1 MSVIIGID
9 LGTSTTE
16 AAVLRDG
23 KPEVMLNLERE
34 KITPSVVGMD
44 DAGNLLVGASAL
56 ARQILAPEKTV
67 LEIKRKMGSRE
78 TVRLG
83 NTSFTPEEISAQILS
98 YVRRFAGEYLGEEVC
113 RAVISVPAY
122 FDEIQRQATVEAG
135 KKAGF
140 SVERIINEPTAA
152 AMSYGLSHLEEES
165 HILVY
170 DLGGGTFD
178 VTLLEMFDGVLEVKA
193 SSGDNQLGG
202 KDFDQKLIEFL
213 LERIREKHGIDLQKD
228 IHAMARLK
236 TEAVRCKIALSSEE
250 SVSVLLPLI
259 AEKDGKPLA
268 LEEEV
273 TRELFE
279 NLIGELLEQTHAPID
294 VVLNDAGIS
303 EQELDMILLV
313 GGSTRIPLVRRD
325 IQEYL
330 GLEPVQAVDPD
341 FAVAEGAA
349 IQGGIL
355 NGELE
360 GERNLI
366 MTDVNP
372 YTLGVRA
379 IHGFRDDY
387 MSVVIPRNT
396 TIPVTRKADYYTAC
410 DNQRVAEIEVYQG
423 EFHSVEQNHR
433 LGNFKIEGIPE
444 NTAGKEKIEVS
455 FSYNMDGMLKVTA
468 LIASTGQ
475 DAEITI
481 DMLQQGREERVDVSG
496 WKEAPLAGSFRT
508 IIRRSEKWLEANR
521 EKEDEDEIREMDE
534 YLYLLKKAILENDE
548 ETAEEYE
555 DELRYWIK
563 KQENFK

>member
-1 MSVIIGID
+1 MSTIIGID

-23 KPEVMLNLERE
+23 KPELILNFDGE
-34 KITPSVVGMD
+34 KVTPSVVGMD
-44 DAGNLLVGASAL
+44 DVGNLLVGAPAL
-56 ARQILAPEKTV
+56 ARQILSPENTV

-78 TVRLG
+78 KVRLG

-98 YVRRFAGEYLGEEVC
+98 YVRRFAGKYLEEDIC

-135 KKAGF
+135 RKAGF
-140 SVERIINEPTAA
+140 TVERILNEPTAA

-202 KDFDQKLIEFL
+202 KDFDQKLIGLFL
-213 LERIREKHGIDLQKD
+213 DRFKEKHGIDLQKD

-250 SVSVLLPLI
+250 SVSVALPLI

-279 NLIGELLEQTHAPID
+279 ELIGELLERTHDPID
-294 VVLNDAGIS
+294 VVLDDAGIS
-303 EQELDMILLV
+303 VQELDMVLLV
-313 GGSTRIPLVRRD
+313 GGSTRIPLVKQD

-330 GLEPVQAVDPD
+330 GLEPVQVVDPD
-341 FAVAEGAA
+341 YAVAEGAA

-355 NGELE
+355 SGELD
-360 GERNLI
+360 GEQSLV

-379 IHGFRDDY
+379 VHGFRDDY

-396 TIPVTRKADYYTAC
+396 TIPVTRTEVYYTAWEG
-410 DNQRVAEIEVYQG
+410 QTVADIEVYQG

-433 LGNFKIEGIPE
+433 LGSFRIEGIPE
-444 NTAGKEKIEVS
+444 NTAGAEKLEVS
-455 FSYNMDGMLKVTA
+455 FSYNMDGMLKVSA
-468 LIASTGQ
+468 RIASTGEE
-475 DAEITI
+475 AEITI
-481 DMLQQGREERVDVSG
+481 DMLEKGKDDHIDVSG

-508 IIRRSEKWLEANR
+508 IIRRSEKWLKANSGDADQ
-521 EKEDEDEIREMDE
+521 EEIREMEE
-534 YLYLLKKAILENDE
+534 YLYLLKRAILENDKE
-548 ETAEEYE
+548 KAEEYE
-555 DELRYWIK
+555 DELRYGMK
-563 KQENFK
+563 E

>member
-23 KPEVMLNLERE
+23 KPELILNSDGE
-34 KITPSVVGMD
+34 KVTPSVVGMD
-44 DAGNLLVGASAL
+44 DDGNLLVGMPAL
-56 ARQILAPEKTV
+56 SRQILAPESTV

-78 TVRLG
+78 KVRLG
-83 NTSFTPEEISAQILS
+83 NASFTPEEISARILS
-98 YVRRFAGEYLGEEVC
+98 YVRKFAGEYLGEDIC

-122 FDEIQRQATVEAG
+122 FDEVQRQATVEAG
-135 KKAGF
+135 RQAGF
-140 SVERIINEPTAA
+140 TVERIINEPTAA

-165 HILVY
+165 QILVY

-202 KDFDQKLIEFL
+202 KDFDQKLIEYL
-213 LERIREKHGIDLQKD
+213 LEKFREKHGIDLRKD

-236 TEAVRCKIALSSEE
+236 TEAVRCKIALSSEK
-250 SVSVLLPLI
+250 SVSALLPLI

-279 NLIGELLEQTHAPID
+279 ELTGELLERTHDPID

-303 EQELDMILLV
+303 GQELDMVLLV
-313 GGSTRIPLVRRD
+313 GGSTRIPMVRRD

-330 GLEPVQAVDPD
+330 GMEPVQAVDPD

-355 NGELE
+355 SGELD
-360 GERNLI
+360 GEQGLV

-372 YTLGVRA
+372 YTLGIRT

-396 TIPVTRKADYYTAC
+396 TIPVTRKEEYYTSW
-410 DNQRVAEIEVYQG
+410 DNQTTVKIEVYQG
-423 EFHSVEQNHR
+423 EFHSVEHNHR
-433 LGNFKIEGIPE
+433 LGSFLVQGIPE
-444 NTAGKEKIEVS
+444 NAAGEEKIEVS
-455 FSYNMDGMLKVTA
+455 FSYNMDGMLKVSA
-468 LIASTGQ
+468 RSVSTGKEA
-475 DAEITI
+475 DITI
-481 DMLQQGREERVDVSG
+481 DMLQCGKEERIDVSG
-496 WKEAPLAGSFRT
+496 WKEAPMSGSFRT
-508 IIRRSEKWLEANR
+508 IIRRSEKWLASNR
-521 EKEDEDEIREMDE
+521 GKAEEDEIREME
-534 YLYLLKKAILENDE
+534 ECLYLLKKAILDNDK

-555 DELRYWIK
+555 DELRYRMK
-563 KQENFK
+563 G

>member
-1 MSVIIGID
+1 MSTIIGID

-23 KPEVMLNLERE
+23 KPELILNFDGE
-34 KITPSVVGMD
+34 KVTPSVVGMD
-44 DAGNLLVGASAL
+44 DVGNLLVGAPAL
-56 ARQILAPEKTV
+56 ARQILSPENTV

-78 TVRLG
+78 KVRLG

-98 YVRRFAGEYLGEEVC
+98 YVRRFAGKYLEEDIC

-135 KKAGF
+135 RKAGF
-140 SVERIINEPTAA
+140 TVERILNEPTAA

-202 KDFDQKLIEFL
+202 KDFDQKLIGLFL
-213 LERIREKHGIDLQKD
+213 DRFKEKHGIDLQKD

-250 SVSVLLPLI
+250 SVSVALPLI

-279 NLIGELLEQTHAPID
+279 ELIGELLERTHDPID
-294 VVLNDAGIS
+294 VVLDDAGIS
-303 EQELDMILLV
+303 VQELDMVLLV
-313 GGSTRIPLVRRD
+313 GGSTRIPLVKQD

-330 GLEPVQAVDPD
+330 GLEPVQVVDPD
-341 FAVAEGAA
+341 YAVAEGAA

-355 NGELE
+355 SGELD
-360 GERNLI
+360 GEQSLV

-379 IHGFRDDY
+379 VHGFRDDY

-396 TIPVTRKADYYTAC
+396 TIPVTRTEVYYTAWEG
-410 DNQRVAEIEVYQG
+410 QTVADIEVYQG

-433 LGNFKIEGIPE
+433 LGSFRIEGIPE
-444 NTAGKEKIEVS
+444 NTAGAEKLE
-455 FSYNMDGMLKVTA
+455 
-468 LIASTGQ
+468 
-475 DAEITI
+475 EI
-481 DMLQQGREERVDVSG
+481 GRAHV
-496 WKEAPLAGSFRT
+496 
-508 IIRRSEKWLEANR
+508 
-521 EKEDEDEIREMDE
+521 
-534 YLYLLKKAILENDE
+534 
-548 ETAEEYE
+548 
-555 DELRYWIK
+555 
-563 KQENFK
+563 

>member
-1 MSVIIGID
+1 MSTIIGID

-23 KPEVMLNLERE
+23 KPELILNFDGE
-34 KITPSVVGMD
+34 KVTPSVVGMD
-44 DAGNLLVGASAL
+44 DVGNLLVGAPAL
-56 ARQILAPEKTV
+56 ARQILSPENTV

-78 TVRLG
+78 KVRLG

-98 YVRRFAGEYLGEEVC
+98 YVRRFAGKYLEEDIC

-135 KKAGF
+135 RKAGF
-140 SVERIINEPTAA
+140 TVERILNEPTAA

-202 KDFDQKLIEFL
+202 KDFDQKLIGLFL
-213 LERIREKHGIDLQKD
+213 DRFKEKHGIDLQKD

-250 SVSVLLPLI
+250 SVSVALPLI

-279 NLIGELLEQTHAPID
+279 ELIGELLERTHDPID
-294 VVLNDAGIS
+294 VVLDDAGIS
-303 EQELDMILLV
+303 VQELDMVLLV
-313 GGSTRIPLVRRD
+313 GGSTRIPLVRQD

-330 GLEPVQAVDPD
+330 GLEPVQVVDPD
-341 FAVAEGAA
+341 YAVAEGAA

-355 NGELE
+355 SGELD
-360 GERNLI
+360 GEQSLV

-379 IHGFRDDY
+379 VHGFRDDY

-396 TIPVTRKADYYTAC
+396 TIPVTRTEVYYTAWEG
-410 DNQRVAEIEVYQG
+410 QTVADIEVYQG

-433 LGNFKIEGIPE
+433 LGSFRIEGIPE
-444 NTAGKEKIEVS
+444 NTAGAEKLEVS
-455 FSYNMDGMLKVTA
+455 FSYNMDGMLKVSA
-468 LIASTGQ
+468 RIASTGEE
-475 DAEITI
+475 AEITI
-481 DMLQQGREERVDVSG
+481 DMLEKGKDDHIDVSG

-508 IIRRSEKWLEANR
+508 IIRRSEKWLKANSGDADQ
-521 EKEDEDEIREMDE
+521 EEIREMEE
-534 YLYLLKKAILENDE
+534 YLYLLKRAILENDKE
-548 ETAEEYE
+548 KAEEYE
-555 DELRYWIK
+555 DELRYGMK
-563 KQENFK
+563 E

>member
-1 MSVIIGID
+1 MSTIIGID

-23 KPEVMLNLERE
+23 KPELILNFDGE
-34 KITPSVVGMD
+34 KVTPSVVGMD
-44 DAGNLLVGASAL
+44 DVGNLLVGAPAL
-56 ARQILAPEKTV
+56 ARQILSPENTV

-78 TVRLG
+78 KVRLG

-98 YVRRFAGEYLGEEVC
+98 YVRRFAGKYLEEDIC

-135 KKAGF
+135 RKAGF
-140 SVERIINEPTAA
+140 TVERILNEPTAA

-202 KDFDQKLIEFL
+202 KDFDQKLIGLFL
-213 LERIREKHGIDLQKD
+213 DRFKEKHGIDLQKD

-250 SVSVLLPLI
+250 SVSVALPLI

-279 NLIGELLEQTHAPID
+279 ELIGELLERTHDPID
-294 VVLNDAGIS
+294 VVLDDAGIS
-303 EQELDMILLV
+303 VQELDMVLLV
-313 GGSTRIPLVRRD
+313 GGSTRIPLVRQD

-341 FAVAEGAA
+341 YAVAEGAA

-355 NGELE
+355 SGELD
-360 GERNLI
+360 GEQSLV

-379 IHGFRDDY
+379 VHGFRDDY

-396 TIPVTRKADYYTAC
+396 TIPVTRTEVYYTAWEG
-410 DNQRVAEIEVYQG
+410 QTVADIEVYQG

-433 LGNFKIEGIPE
+433 LGSFRIEGIPE
-444 NTAGKEKIEVS
+444 NTAGAEKLEVS
-455 FSYNMDGMLKVTA
+455 FSYNMDGMLKVSA
-468 LIASTGQ
+468 RIASTGEE
-475 DAEITI
+475 AEITI
-481 DMLQQGREERVDVSG
+481 DMLEKGKDDHIDVSG

-508 IIRRSEKWLEANR
+508 IIRRSEKWLKANSGDADQ
-521 EKEDEDEIREMDE
+521 EEIREMEE
-534 YLYLLKKAILENDE
+534 YLYLLKRAIRENDKE
-548 ETAEEYE
+548 KAEEYE
-555 DELRYWIK
+555 DELRYGMK
-563 KQENFK
+563 E